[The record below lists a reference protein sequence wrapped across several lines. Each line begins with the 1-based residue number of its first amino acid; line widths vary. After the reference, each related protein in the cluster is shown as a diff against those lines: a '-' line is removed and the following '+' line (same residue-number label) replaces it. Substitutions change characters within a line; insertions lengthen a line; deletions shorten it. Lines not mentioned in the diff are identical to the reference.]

1 MILPFMFSSLS
12 LSERTS
18 HSHLSELFGLLKL
31 VVVAN
36 NKLCWPDDC
45 CFSPS
50 FKFHSSTRAAA
61 LGACT
66 SAPPP
71 GLSASASARNFATT
85 ITKYVLGHSSRCL
98 DAVQLAPSLIC
109 SHVSTCRCP
118 SVCAEQLNNPK
129 RTMALT
135 QSMIPLSQT
144 FENLTVSWNERDE
157 LLEDRGTC

>member
-1 MILPFMFSSLS
+1 MRCRVYSLY
-12 LSERTS
+12 T
-18 HSHLSELFGLLKL
+18 
-31 VVVAN
+31 
-36 NKLCWPDDC
+36 
-45 CFSPS
+45 
-50 FKFHSSTRAAA
+50 TRAAA

-71 GLSASASARNFATT
+71 CLPASASARAFATT

-98 DAVQLAPSLIC
+98 DAAQLAPSLIC

-118 SVCAEQLNNPK
+118 SFCAEQLNNSK
-129 RTMALT
+129 RPMALT

-157 LLEDRGTC
+157 LLEGERIVALADSGRRSQWFVFSVYPSTLRQTSLCLSFCLR